1 MYMSLGKYR
10 KVMQSYCYTVS
21 LQLLHIWMEVVSINV
36 QFLTFLQLTS
46 LKTSFLTFVH
56 HLLVAVVLC

>member
-10 KVMQSYCYTVS
+10 KVIQSYCYTVS
-21 LQLLHIWMEVVSINV
+21 LQLLHIWMELVSINV
-36 QFLTFLQLTS
+36 QFLTFLQLMS